1 MELVTVAVR
10 FRAGNIPF
18 RYYGLMTIG
27 ARKRALCVFFFFNFL
42 VENIR
47 ELPTRSF

>member
-10 FRAGNIPF
+10 FREGNIPF

-27 ARKRALCVFFFFNFL
+27 FRKRALCCLKVFSGKC
-42 VENIR
+42 
-47 ELPTRSF
+47 T

>member
-1 MELVTVAVR
+1 MELPTVAVR

-27 ARKRALCVFFFFNFL
+27 VRKRALCCSKVFSGKS
-42 VENIR
+42 
-47 ELPTRSF
+47 T